1 MAVKTKAGLTE
12 WIRTTIGCR
21 QGDPLSPIL
30 FLVLLEKIM
39 EKLECKEGL
48 GVMVQGAEIKD
59 LRFADDID
67 QISEDKDHLQE
78 HLVN

>member
-12 WIRTTIGCR
+12 CIRTIIGCR
-21 QGDPLSPIL
+21 QGDPLLPVL
-30 FLVLLEKIM
+30 FLVLLETIM